1 VPAGRASPYN
11 SNHVCHTGSGACS
24 SEPVPSRPR
33 HRDTAG
39 PNYPHI
45 PPLSRLPEQ
54 RPHHLTFHTLD
65 RPQRLWEDISSHFSK
80 RQSIIAFPLHWL
92 TAAQFERGTKAAD
105 THTSQ
110 TPIAVECS
118 LPVGAVAKSDEY
130 RSLNDPTNQVHKKFL
145 LIDTPGHGKL
155 RHHALENITNPQ
167 NLKGLIF
174 LVDAAT
180 LSAGDEGLRQ
190 TADYLHDVL
199 LLLQKRVTGSKAAK
213 VLKEIP
219 VLIAANKADLFTALP
234 AALVKSSL
242 EAEITKVRTSRSK
255 GLLDSGIGMG
265 DAEDEKD
272 DWLGE
277 MGSTEFKFSQMEE
290 FDVSV
295 EVSGGNIVGGEGP
308 MVDKWWRWISE
319 RL

>member
-1 VPAGRASPYN
+1 
-11 SNHVCHTGSGACS
+11 
-24 SEPVPSRPR
+24 
-33 HRDTAG
+33 
-39 PNYPHI
+39 
-45 PPLSRLPEQ
+45 
-54 RPHHLTFHTLD
+54 
-65 RPQRLWEDISSHFSK
+65 
-80 RQSIIAFPLHWL
+80 
-92 TAAQFERGTKAAD
+92 
-105 THTSQ
+105 
-110 TPIAVECS
+110 
-118 LPVGAVAKSDEY
+118 
-130 RSLNDPTNQVHKKFL
+130 VHKKFL

-155 RHHALENITNPQ
+155 RHHALENIANPQ
-167 NLKGLIF
+167 NLKGIIF

-213 VLKEIP
+213 ALKEIP
-219 VLIAANKADLFTALP
+219 VLIAANKMDLFTALP
-234 AALVKSSL
+234 AALVKSTL
-242 EAEITKVRTSRSK
+242 ESEITKVRTSRSK

-277 MGSTEFKFSQMEE
+277 MGSTEFKFSQMDE

-295 EVSGGNIVGGEGP
+295 EVSGGNVVGGETP
-308 MVDKWWRWISE
+308 TVDKWWKWISA